1 MYLHILLGLNES
13 ESRRLPNLRIVQ
25 GDEGKCPEVSECKK
39 TFALSQQRGDN
50 PAQDRKNIVH
60 PSLHIWVSNS
70 FSVRCHLKKY
80 ETWYT

>member
-39 TFALSQQRGDN
+39 TFALSQQRGDI
-50 PAQDRKNIVH
+50 PAQDMKNIFLQ
-60 PSLHIWVSNS
+60 SWRIWVSN
-70 FSVRCHLKKY
+70 FFPVMCHLKKY
-80 ETWYT
+80 KTWYT